1 MNLPPVHYVTTAD
14 SVNLAYTVTGRGRP
28 LVMLPLGLNHVQ
40 LSWRYDRRITGWLE
54 ALASRFR
61 LVRYDGRGQ
70 GMSSRGLQPGHGMDD
85 YYVDLE
91 TMIQHLEIERFILLG
106 YVWFSH
112 VAVRYAAEHPERVDA
127 LILVSPSVTGGAW
140 PMEAQIG
147 MVAFSWDIFL
157 RNFVPD
163 GSSRED
169 AERTV
174 GYFRQTA
181 TPSDYKVHM
190 GTFAASDVSG
200 ALPRLRVPTLVIHP
214 RDFLWV
220 AMEEVER
227 VAALIPDARLVVIDG
242 NMAFGEVGQAM
253 PVIDDFLAG
262 LSAAAVDKDEL
273 VALLSHRELDV
284 LALVAQGLTNQQIAD
299 RLVISVNTV
308 ARHVASILSKT
319 GARNRTEAALWAG
332 KHHSTAQG

>member
-1 MNLPPVHYVTTAD
+1 MNLPPVHYVTTVD
-14 SVNLAYTVTGRGRP
+14 GVNLAYTVTGSGRP
-28 LVMLPLGLNHVQ
+28 LVMLPLALNHVQ

-54 ALASRFR
+54 ALTSRFR

-70 GMSSRGLQPGHGMDD
+70 GMSSRGLRPGHGLDD
-85 YYVDLE
+85 YYADLE
-91 TMIQHLEIERFILLG
+91 TVVQRMDLGRFILLG
-106 YVWFSH
+106 YAWFSH
-112 VAVRYAAEHPERVDA
+112 VAIRYVSEHPERIDA

-140 PMEAQIG
+140 PLEASIG
-147 MVAFSWDIFL
+147 LASFSWEIFL

-163 GSSRED
+163 GSSREA

-174 GYFRQTA
+174 GYFRQAA
-181 TPSDYKVHM
+181 TPADYEVHM
-190 GTFAASDVSG
+190 RTFARSDVSRV
-200 ALPRLRVPTLVIHP
+200 LPGLRVPTLVIHP

-220 AMEEVER
+220 PTQEVER

-242 NMAFGEVGQAM
+242 NMAFGEAGQAM

-262 LSAAAVDKDEL
+262 LSATVDATDDP
-273 VALLSHRELDV
+273 ARLLSRRELDV

-299 RLVISVNTV
+299 RLVISVNTA

-332 KHHSTAQG
+332 ERRPTAQG